1 MSEVLMQLVLEND
14 RISVHASVF
23 DGVLVTKTFEGDG
36 CYRQLLDFIRGQ
48 FGVDPINASII
59 IR

>member
-23 DGVLVTKTFEGDG
+23 DGVFVTKTFEGGD
-36 CYRQLLDFIRGQ
+36 CYRQLLDFIRVQ
-48 FGVDPINASII
+48 FGADPINASII